1 MMETLG
7 QALDVSGARVHA
19 AQAKLVGKGR
29 KPTAAKRKPAKRAP
43 AKRKA
48 VKR

>member
-1 MMETLG
+1 MQTLG
-7 QALDVSGARVHA
+7 EALHVAPERVRA

-29 KPTAAKRKPAKRAP
+29 KAPAAKRKPAKRTP

-48 VKR
+48 MKR